1 MLVLNENRD
10 LLFTLQDIVPVRC
23 VLWHMYILDWGDEYF
38 IEATDDIVASLILGS
53 TPAEVIYTLI
63 WILEYV
69 TDIHDNDHCLMDK
82 DNHLKLVAKVTDFVK
97 RHEEGQRM
105 TQQTTVVKR
114 PGSFGKI
121 STTRY
126 R

>member
-1 MLVLNENRD
+1 MLVLSENRD
-10 LLFTLQDIVPVRC
+10 LLFNLQDIVPFRYM
-23 VLWHMYILDWGDEYF
+23 LWHTYILDWGDEYF
-38 IEATDDIVASLILGS
+38 IEATDDIVALLRLDSN
-53 TPAEVIYTLI
+53 PPEAIYTLI

-69 TDIHDNDHCLMDK
+69 TDIYDNDHCLTDK
-82 DNHLKLVAKVTDFVK
+82 DDHLDLVAKVTDFVK
-97 RHEEGQRM
+97 RHEESQSM

>member
-1 MLVLNENRD
+1 MLVFSENCD
-10 LLFTLQDIVPVRC
+10 LLFTLQDIVPIRY

-38 IEATDDIVASLILGS
+38 IEATDDVVASLRLGS
-53 TPAEVIYTLI
+53 TPSKVINTLI

-69 TDIHDNDHCLMDK
+69 TDICDNNHCLTDENDHLE
-82 DNHLKLVAKVTDFVK
+82 LVAKITDFVK
-97 RHEEGQRM
+97 RHEESQSM

-114 PGSFGKI
+114 PSSSSEI
-121 STTRY
+121 LITRY